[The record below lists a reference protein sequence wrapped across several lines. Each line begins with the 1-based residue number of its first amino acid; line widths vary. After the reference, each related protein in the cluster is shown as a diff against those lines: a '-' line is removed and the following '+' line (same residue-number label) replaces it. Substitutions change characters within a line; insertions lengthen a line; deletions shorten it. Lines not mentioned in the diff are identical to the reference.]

1 MNSGYLYI
9 ESLTQP
15 ESAYYLAMS
24 LEKPEADQTQEGRKL
39 VYIAK
44 FRDIDAA
51 FMHAGGKLRRRCK
64 HLDTV
69 TFITELSTMIAV
81 IEADGLRHERIW
93 LADVLNDTELD
104 VVRTETERLQ
114 KQAEN
119 QALIWKMVGIVAVV
133 IFVLLSIAV

>member
-15 ESAYYLAMS
+15 EHAYHLAMS
-24 LEKPEADQTQEGRKL
+24 VDKPDSERVQEGRKL

-51 FMHAGGKLRRRCK
+51 FMHASGKLRHRCK

-69 TFITELSTMIAV
+69 TFLTELTTMIAV
-81 IEADGLRHERIW
+81 IEADGLKHERIW
-93 LADVLNDTELD
+93 LADVLDAKEMDAL
-104 VVRTETERLQ
+104 RTETERLQ
-114 KQAEN
+114 KQAGN
-119 QALIWKMVGIVAVV
+119 QDLIWKMVGIVAVV
-133 IFVLLSIAV
+133 IFLLLSIAI